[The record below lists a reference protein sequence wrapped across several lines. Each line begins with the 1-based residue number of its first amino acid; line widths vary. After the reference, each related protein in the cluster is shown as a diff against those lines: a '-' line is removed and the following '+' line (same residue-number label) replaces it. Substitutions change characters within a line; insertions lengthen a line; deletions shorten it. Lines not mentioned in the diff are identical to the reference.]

1 MIEAQPLP
9 RRWLMISLVFAA
21 TVINYLDRQ
30 TLSVLAPVL
39 REEFGMSNV
48 DYSRVVSAFM
58 VAYTIMNGVS
68 GPLIDRV
75 GTRIGYA
82 LCVAWWSGASILQA
96 FATGGVSLGA
106 TRFLLGMGEAG
117 NWPAGIR
124 VVAEWFP
131 VRERTLASGIFN
143 SGSALGA
150 LIATPLVVFLSLHF
164 GWRAAFIAVGASG
177 LLWLVA
183 WLLVYK
189 TPPGLPPE
197 TEPPLPVMEML
208 RMPFIRRFL
217 VVKLFFDP
225 VWYFYIFWFPEYL
238 KNGRHMDMAEIGKY
252 GWIPFLVADIGNIV
266 GGWFCGWLLRRGVG
280 LNLAKKGTVT
290 FACCCMASAFPAV
303 FVDNVWVS
311 MGFISLAMA
320 GYTGANAV
328 LLSIPADVLPR
339 RALASTWGLCS
350 MGSGFGGMVF
360 SLVTGWL
367 VDNYSYVPVFILFA
381 ILPLLAAFALPK
393 IGTEVTDPF
402 SRRPIASPP
411 G

>member
-1 MIEAQPLP
+1 MTPSP
-9 RRWLMISLVFAA
+9 RRWLMIALVFAA

-39 REEFGMSNV
+39 RQEFGLSNV
-48 DYSRVVSAFM
+48 DYSRIVSAFM

-68 GPLIDRV
+68 GPMIDRI
-75 GTRIGYA
+75 GTKLGYA
-82 LCVAWWSGASILQA
+82 LCVAWWSAASILQA
-96 FATGGVSLGA
+96 FATGGVSLAA

-131 VRERTLASGIFN
+131 LQERTLASGIFN
-143 SGSALGA
+143 SGSAVGA
-150 LIATPLVVFLSLHF
+150 LVATPLVVYLSLHY
-164 GWRAAFIAVGASG
+164 GWRAAFVAVGLSG

-183 WLLVYK
+183 WWSLYD

-197 TEPPLPVMEML
+197 TEPPLPVLDML
-208 RMPFIRRFL
+208 RMRFIRGFL

-252 GWIPFLVADIGNIV
+252 GWIPFLVADVGNLV
-266 GGWFCGWLLRRGVG
+266 GGWFCGWLLRRGVPV
-280 LNLAKKGTVT
+280 NLAKKGTV
-290 FACCCMASAFPAV
+290 ALAALCMTSAIPAV
-303 FVDNVWVS
+303 FVESVWVS
-311 MGFISLAMA
+311 MACISLAMA

-339 RALASTWGLCS
+339 RALASSWGLCS

-360 SLVTGWL
+360 ALVTGWL
-367 VDNYSYVPVFILFA
+367 VDSYSYQPVFILFG
-381 ILPLLAAFALPK
+381 ILPLLAAAALWV
-393 IGTEVTDPF
+393 GT
-402 SRRPIASPP
+402 ASLLSSETSI
-411 G
+411 

>member
-1 MIEAQPLP
+1 MTPSP
-9 RRWLMISLVFAA
+9 RRWLMIALVFAA

-39 REEFGMSNV
+39 RQEFGLTNV
-48 DYSRVVSAFM
+48 DYSRIVSAFM

-68 GPLIDRV
+68 GPLIDRI
-75 GTRIGYA
+75 GTRLGYA

-96 FATGGVSLGA
+96 FATGGVSLAA

-131 VRERTLASGIFN
+131 FHERSLASGIFN
-143 SGSALGA
+143 SGSAVGA
-150 LIATPLVVFLSLHF
+150 LVATPLVVFLSLHY
-164 GWRAAFIAVGASG
+164 GWRAAFVAVGLSG

-183 WLLVYK
+183 WWALYD

-197 TEPPLPVMEML
+197 TEPPLPVVEML
-208 RMPFIRRFL
+208 RMRFIRGFL

-252 GWIPFLVADIGNIV
+252 GWIPFLVADAGNLA
-266 GGWFCGWLLRRGVG
+266 GGWFCGFLLRRGVSV
-280 LNLAKKGTVT
+280 NLAKKGTV
-290 FACCCMASAFPAV
+290 ALAALCMTSAIPAV
-303 FVDNVWVS
+303 FVESVWVS
-311 MGFISLAMA
+311 MACISIAMA

-339 RALASTWGLCS
+339 RALASSWGLCS

-360 SLVTGWL
+360 ALVTGWL
-367 VDNYSYVPVFILFA
+367 VDHYSYQPVFLLFG
-381 ILPLLAAFALPK
+381 ILPLLAAAALWR
-393 IGTEVTDPF
+393 GTASLL
-402 SRRPIASPP
+402 SRETTM
-411 G
+411 

>member
-1 MIEAQPLP
+1 
-9 RRWLMISLVFAA
+9 MISLVFAA
-21 TVINYLDRQ
+21 TVINYVDRQ

-82 LCVAWWSGASILQA
+82 LSVAWWSGASILQA
-96 FATGGVSLGA
+96 FAVGGVSLGA

-131 VRERTLASGIFN
+131 ARERSLASGIFN
-143 SGSALGA
+143 SGSAMGA
-150 LIATPLVVFLSLHF
+150 LIATPLVVFLSLRF
-164 GWRAAFIAVGASG
+164 GWRSAFVAVGLSG
-177 LLWLVA
+177 FLWLVA
-183 WLLVYK
+183 WWMIYE
-189 TPPGLPPE
+189 TPPGLPVE
-197 TEPPLPVMEML
+197 TEPPLPVGEML
-208 RMPFIRRFL
+208 RMRFIRGFL

-252 GWIPFLVADIGNIV
+252 GWIPFLVADAGNLV
-266 GGWFCGWLLRRGVG
+266 GGWFCGYLLRRGVPV
-280 LNLAKKGTVT
+280 NLAKKGTV
-290 FACCCMASAFPAV
+290 ALAGCLMASAIPAV
-303 FVDNVWVS
+303 FVESVWVS

-339 RALASTWGLCS
+339 RALASSWGLCS

-360 SLVTGWL
+360 ALATGWL
-367 VDNYSYVPVFILFA
+367 VDSYSYVPVFILFG
-381 ILPLLAAFALPK
+381 ILPVLAAVALWV
-393 IGTEVTDPF
+393 GTGPLEQ
-402 SRRPIASPP
+402 R
-411 G
+411 